1 MILRYCEWTIYTY
14 ILQKPM
20 NLHLEPDYGPV
31 AGGTK
36 ITVTGELLGDDTV
49 TVRVTLSEVLD
60 DVEK

>member
-1 MILRYCEWTIYTY
+1 
-14 ILQKPM
+14 M